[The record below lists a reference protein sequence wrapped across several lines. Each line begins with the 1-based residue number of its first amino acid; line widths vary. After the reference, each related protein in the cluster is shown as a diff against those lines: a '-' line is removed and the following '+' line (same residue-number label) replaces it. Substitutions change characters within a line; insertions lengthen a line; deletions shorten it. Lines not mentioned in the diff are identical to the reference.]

1 MEEQEP
7 SYTVGGNLNWYS
19 HYGEQYIEQN
29 RTEEPRHG
37 SSLNVHGQLNGAEDV
52 VYLNNPVS
60 LGHKMNEIMLFA
72 ATWVDLEMIILSKIS
87 HRDKYVILLICG
99 I

>member
-7 SYTVGGNLNWYS
+7 SCTVGGNLNWYT
-19 HYGEQYIEQN
+19 HYGEEYIEQN

-52 VYLNNPVS
+52 VYLNNQVS

-72 ATWVDLEMIILSKIS
+72 ATWVDLETIILSKIS
-87 HRDKYVILLICG
+87 HRDKYVILLI
-99 I
+99 